1 MEEVRFIVDSMLGNV
16 ARWLRMLGYD
26 TLYNRA
32 YKDWKILYLAEKEN
46 RIIITR
52 DRGLHHR
59 AVNRGLRSLY
69 LYMDDTAERLAY
81 IAYRTGIRLYI
92 DLDKSR
98 CPVCNGELKKVNKEA
113 VKGRVPKKVYE
124 LHYDFWECT
133 RCGKI
138 YWVGGHWKGIE
149 ETLRKARQ
157 VLEKMKTGGVSC
169 FMEGII

>member
-1 MEEVRFIVDSMLGNV
+1 MEEPRFIVDSMLGNV

-32 YKDWKILYLAEKEN
+32 YKDWKILSLAEKEG

-59 AVNRGLRSLY
+59 AINRGLRSLY
-69 LYMDDTAERLAY
+69 LYMDDMAERLAF
-81 IAYRTGIRLYI
+81 IAYRTGIRLHI
-92 DLDKSR
+92 DLDRSR
-98 CPVCNGELKKVNKEA
+98 CPVCNGELRKVSKDE
-113 VKGRVPKKVYE
+113 VKGRIPRKVYE

-133 RCGKI
+133 KCGKI

-149 ETLRKARQ
+149 ETLRRAREI
-157 VLEKMKTGGVSC
+157 LEKMKAGNIYSISGGR
-169 FMEGII
+169 I

>member
-1 MEEVRFIVDSMLGNV
+1 LEEPRFIVDSMLGNV

-32 YKDWKILYLAEKEN
+32 YKDWKILYLAEKES

-59 AVNRGLRSLY
+59 AINRGLRSLY
-69 LYMDDTAERLAY
+69 LYMDDMAERLAF
-81 IAYRTGIRLYI
+81 IAYRTGIRLHI
-92 DLDKSR
+92 DLDRSR
-98 CPVCNGELKKVNKEA
+98 CPVCNGELRKVSRAE

-133 RCGKI
+133 KCGKI

-149 ETLRKARQ
+149 ETLRRAREI
-157 VLEKMKTGGVSC
+157 LEKMKEGNIYSITEGG
-169 FMEGII
+169 I